1 MRISLRA
8 LASGLSADL
17 VVAGGTGGDEIGTL
31 DGAVDGLSIDSR
43 SLRPGQLFA
52 AVTGERDGH
61 GFVGDAVA
69 AGAGACLVER
79 VDAEALG
86 GTPALVVDSV
96 SDALAALAR
105 LARDRIEAT
114 AAGRVVGVTGSVGK
128 TTTKDLLA
136 SVLQQRYLTA
146 ASERSFNN
154 ELGVPLTLCNA
165 PDDVEAVVVE
175 MGARGDG
182 HIRTL
187 CDLARPSVAV
197 VTLVAA
203 VHSEFMGGLD
213 RIAATKGELVE
224 SLPAGGVAVLNADDE
239 RVSAMA
245 ARAPGRVVRFS
256 ASGDRAADVWAEGVS
271 VDADLR
277 ASFELCTSGDRTSV
291 LLGVRGEHNVANA
304 LAAAAVA
311 LTLEVD
317 LAAIATGL
325 ADPQRSPWRMELD
338 RTDTGVVVLN
348 DAYNAN
354 PTSMVAALR
363 ALASLEAGRRVAVL
377 GYMAE
382 LGGDEADEHRRVAAV
397 AAELGV
403 ELVAVGTEL
412 YGVQPVPGVDAA
424 VAAVAGLAPGDAVLV
439 KASRSAGL
447 ERVAAALTGSG
458 RAD

>member
-1 MRISLRA
+1 MDLEE
-8 LASGLSADL
+8 LAGVLDARL
-17 VVAGGTGGDEIGTL
+17 VGGGGS
-31 DGAVDGLSIDSR
+31 VDGLSIDSR

-61 GFVGDAVA
+61 GFVGYAVA

-79 VDAEALG
+79 VDAEALS

-136 SVLQQRYLTA
+136 SVLRQRYLTA
-146 ASERSFNN
+146 ASEKSFNN
-154 ELGVPLTLCNA
+154 ELGVPLTLANA

-239 RVSAMA
+239 RVAAMA
-245 ARAPGRVVRFS
+245 SRTAARVLTFGDGGDVR
-256 ASGDRAADVWAEGVS
+256 AEDVRLDAE
-271 VDADLR
+271 LR
-277 ASFELCTSGDRTSV
+277 ATFTLRTPDGSIPV
-291 LLGVRGEHNVANA
+291 HLGVRGEHNVTNA
-304 LAAAAVA
+304 LAAAAAAWA
-311 LTLEVD
+311 LGVD
-317 LAAIATGL
+317 IDGTAAGLAAPEL
-325 ADPQRSPWRMELD
+325 SPWRMELV
-338 RTDTGVVVLN
+338 RPASGAVLLN
-348 DAYNAN
+348 DSYNAN
-354 PTSMVAALR
+354 PTSMTAALR
-363 ALASLEAGRRVAVL
+363 ALAEVDATRRVAVL

-382 LGGDEADEHRRVAAV
+382 LDDAVAEHRRVAEV
-397 AAELGV
+397 ADQLGIEV
-403 ELVAVGTEL
+403 VAFATDL
-412 YGVQPVPGVDAA
+412 YGVDPVEGIDAA
-424 VAAVAGLAPGDAVLV
+424 VSALGSLGPGDAVLI
-439 KASRSAGL
+439 KASRSVGL
-447 ERVAAALTGSG
+447 ERLVTAIS
-458 RAD
+458 